1 MKEKEK
7 RKNTMPRKKI
17 IKFNKKNLTMC
28 PSCGKQK
35 AMDDSIVTAERMQ
48 LINEVMQKLDEVK
61 LR

>member
-1 MKEKEK
+1 MP
-7 RKNTMPRKKI
+7 KNKVV
-17 IKFNKKNLTMC
+17 KFNKKNLTMC

-48 LINEVMQKLDEVK
+48 LINEVMQRLDEVK